1 MKLRFELV
9 EEAVDLKVTIKTANT
24 VIRTSL
30 LGCFDECVR
39 WQKWPPCQGVL
50 LKKKGICD
58 LVSVTDPYGEPIQEG
73 QGQLYVRGEF

>member
-1 MKLRFELV
+1 MTLRFELI
-9 EEAVDLKVTIKTANT
+9 EEAVDLNVTIKTATT

-30 LGCFDECVR
+30 LGCFDACVR